1 MQTPF
6 PILVMNGP
14 NLGFL
19 GKRQP
24 DIYGSQSMDDLPGL
38 LAAIMGTHAQDV
50 AVDVFQSNSEGG
62 LIDRLEQAWQ
72 EKTAGIV
79 LNAGAY
85 THTSLALA
93 DALAW
98 IKIPCVEVHISNV
111 HARANSLRHTSL
123 IAPACIGV
131 IAGLGILGYALAV
144 QALAHHIRQK

>member
-1 MQTPF
+1 MQSPC
-6 PILVMNGP
+6 PILILNGP

-24 DIYGSQSMDDLPGL
+24 EIYGSQSMDDLPVL
-38 LAAIMGTHAQDV
+38 LETVMGAQAK
-50 AVDVFQSNSEGG
+50 AVRIDLFQSNSEGG
-62 LIDRLEQAWQ
+62 LIDRLEKAW
-72 EKTAGIV
+72 EDKTAGIV

-98 IKIPCVEVHISNV
+98 IHIPCIEVHISNV
-111 HARANSLRHTSL
+111 NARANTLRHTSL
-123 IAPACIGV
+123 IAPSCIGV

-144 QALAHHIRQK
+144 QALVYQITHP